1 MYTYPIAPSSAPISA
16 FVLKRRGRGGVVE
29 NIFIERIRMREI
41 DGDAISFNL
50 YYEGKAGS
58 GEYQTEAMSPVTEET
73 PCSEILSFRILC
85 AARTLRRH
93 QRLAGDAGGELDGEA
108 VGNHKS

>member
-1 MYTYPIAPSSAPISA
+1 
-16 FVLKRRGRGGVVE
+16 
-29 NIFIERIRMREI
+29 MREI
-41 DGDAISFNL
+41 DGMRSPSNYITK
-50 YYEGKAGS
+50 GKPAPAS
-58 GEYQTEAMSPVTEET
+58 IKRAMLPVTEET

-85 AARTLRRH
+85 AAAHCAAH